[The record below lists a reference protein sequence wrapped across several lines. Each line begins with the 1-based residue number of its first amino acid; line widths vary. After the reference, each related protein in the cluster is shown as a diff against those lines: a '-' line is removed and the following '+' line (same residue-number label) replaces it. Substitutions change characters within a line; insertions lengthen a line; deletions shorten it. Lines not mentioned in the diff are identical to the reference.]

1 MLALYGHP
9 FSSYTW
15 KALIP
20 LYANATPFEFREVG
34 PDHPDHAAFVAAE
47 HPAGKFPIL
56 VDGETIVIEATAI
69 IDYLAAYHP
78 GPAPLIPADPAEAV
92 APRQLPPVFHKSVM
106 SNIPTIV
113 NPQHRKAS

>member
-56 VDGETIVIEATAI
+56 VDGETIVLEATAI

-78 GPAPLIPADPAEAV
+78 GDRTSV
-92 APRQLPPVFHKSVM
+92 VQGKSGSVREDLGGRR
-106 SNIPTIV
+106 IIKKK
-113 NPQHRKAS
+113 QK

>member
-34 PDHPDHAAFVAAE
+34 PDPPDHAAFVAAE

-56 VDGETIVIEATAI
+56 VDGEPIAIQAPAI
-69 IDYLAAYHP
+69 IDYLAAHHP
-78 GPAPLIPADPAEAV
+78 GLAPLLPADPTAAADNIGRAHGREMWWRGVKISGAAV
-92 APRQLPPVFHKSVM
+92 
-106 SNIPTIV
+106 
-113 NPQHRKAS
+113 